1 MPLSYK
7 ARRRWS
13 LLVLLV
19 ALPLYTVVAVTVVGL
34 FDRPPILLE
43 LLIYVGLGVLW
54 AFPLR
59 RVFLGVGQADP
70 DADPA
75 AGGEADA
82 VEKAEDRSQE

>member
-19 ALPLYTVVAVTVVGL
+19 ALPLYMVVAVTVVGL

-43 LLIYVGLGVLW
+43 LLIYAALGVVW
-54 AFPLR
+54 ALPLR

-70 DADPA
+70 ETPPLDGPPTT
-75 AGGEADA
+75 GP
-82 VEKAEDRSQE
+82 R